1 MRRSTGHV
9 ETKALSNVI
18 SSPCEAEAQ
27 TVAGFDRVV
36 ECAGIITAEANASAV
51 FLFVNR
57 LCVERSTERSFD
69 SEKQSEVTP
78 HGRRKY
84 RRYKDRRTKFFEK
97 EVSPVFVRKP
107 FSNRSLL
114 PGLMFPL
121 PT

>member
-51 FLFVNR
+51 FY
-57 LCVERSTERSFD
+57 S
-69 SEKQSEVTP
+69 
-78 HGRRKY
+78 
-84 RRYKDRRTKFFEK
+84 
-97 EVSPVFVRKP
+97 
-107 FSNRSLL
+107 
-114 PGLMFPL
+114 
-121 PT
+121 

>member
-36 ECAGIITAEANASAV
+36 ECAGIITAETNASAV

-57 LCVERSTERSFD
+57 LCVERSTE
-69 SEKQSEVTP
+69 
-78 HGRRKY
+78 
-84 RRYKDRRTKFFEK
+84 
-97 EVSPVFVRKP
+97 
-107 FSNRSLL
+107 
-114 PGLMFPL
+114 
-121 PT
+121 